1 MRTVDLALFAD
12 VVAARSAAAEARLE
26 RARDRIRQS
35 AIERD
40 ARRALP
46 PVTVERLE
54 RSGVLGLADLRAER
68 DEIKELV
75 ESLAALRELQIW
87 IEARLAESQRDTG
100 PEPPGG
106 GSPYDPLRA
115 A

>member
-26 RARDRIRQS
+26 RARDRLRQS
-35 AIERD
+35 AIERE
-40 ARRALP
+40 ARRELS

-54 RSGVLGLADLRAER
+54 RSGVLGLADVRAER
-68 DEIKELV
+68 GEVKELA

-87 IEARLAESQRDTG
+87 IEARLSVSREDAGLG
-100 PEPPGG
+100 PSGD
-106 GSPYDPLRA
+106 GSPLHPPRA

>member
-35 AIERD
+35 AIERE
-40 ARRALP
+40 ARRALS
-46 PVTVERLE
+46 PVIVERLE
-54 RSGVLGLADLRAER
+54 RSGVLGLADVRAER
-68 DEIKELV
+68 GEVKELA
-75 ESLAALRELQIW
+75 EALAALRELQIW
-87 IEARLAESQRDTG
+87 IEARLGESHEDAG
-100 PEPPGG
+100 VGSCDD
-106 GSPYDPLRA
+106 GSPFDPPRA